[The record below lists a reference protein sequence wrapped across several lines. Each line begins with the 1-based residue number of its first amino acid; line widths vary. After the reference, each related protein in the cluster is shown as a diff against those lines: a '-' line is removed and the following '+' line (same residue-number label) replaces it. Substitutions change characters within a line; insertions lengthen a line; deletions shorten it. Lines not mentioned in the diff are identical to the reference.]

1 MSTLL
6 ILNDPPYGT
15 ERSFNGL
22 RLAKALA
29 GKGTEVSIFLMADAV
44 ACAKA
49 GQKVPEGYYNLELMV
64 KAVARHGEVVLCGT
78 CMDARGLRDDEL
90 VDGARRG
97 TLDDLA
103 TLTVAADKVDPEPDR
118 SRFAGALIVRIGV
131 AGLTKR
137 CWSIRA
143 RARRRRAPET
153 RSRRAR
159 APTSLHRPWVL
170 RCAS

>member
-90 VDGARRG
+90 VERARRG

-103 TLTVAADKVDPEPDR
+103 TLTVAADKVLV
-118 SRFAGALIVRIGV
+118 F
-131 AGLTKR
+131 
-137 CWSIRA
+137 
-143 RARRRRAPET
+143 
-153 RSRRAR
+153 
-159 APTSLHRPWVL
+159 
-170 RCAS
+170 